1 MNAESTNRST
11 QTRTEESVPLMIG
24 LDVGSTTVKAVVT
37 RGDEGGPLWQDYRR
51 HETRQA
57 ETVRDFLDRIE
68 AAFPDTPP
76 EGFRIFVTG
85 SGGGP
90 LAPLLGGRF
99 VQEVHAVALAVETL
113 HPEVRSVV
121 ELGGQDA
128 KVLLFQ
134 DLGELGRKRTASMND
149 KCAGGTGAVID
160 KIAGKLGIAPE
171 RVGTIDFAER
181 TRHPV
186 AGKCGVFAETDINS
200 LQKQGVDVEDLMASL
215 FDAIVQQNLSVLTRG
230 HTLRPPVL
238 LLGGPNTFIRGLQEC
253 WRENLESLWQ
263 ERGIQPEP
271 SADGAPEPVRVPA
284 NAQYFA
290 AIGAAE
296 FGRRE
301 LADTPATGQ
310 YRGLAALDDYL
321 NRRGGSGH
329 SDQVQPGP
337 ASAPEAL
344 EAFLGEYRT
353 QPWEPPPIAVGD
365 RVRAFVGIDAG
376 STSTKGVL
384 LSPEGE
390 VLAKA
395 YRLSQD
401 NPIRDAVAILT
412 ELEQDIASRGGRL
425 ELLGVGTTG
434 YAKDMIRE
442 VLCADTAVVE
452 TVAHA
457 HACEHFYPG
466 TDVIVDVGGQDI
478 KLMFLH
484 GGRVRDFRLNTQ
496 CSAGNGYFLQATAAS
511 FGVDLAD
518 YAETALGAERMPDFN
533 HGCAV
538 FLQSDIVDFQ
548 RRGWRHS
555 EILAGLAAVLP
566 KNIWLYVAQ
575 IPNPA
580 ELGSRF
586 VLQGGTQ
593 HNLAAVQAQV
603 EYLRARFRKAGR
615 ECDIRVHRH
624 CGESGAIGSA
634 LEALRL
640 HRDRGQS
647 TAFIGIEA
655 AQRIRHHTVRGEE
668 TRCNFCRNLCL
679 RTFIDLSFDDAFA
692 AELSPADAPEDRE
705 PESAGGGEQR
715 RVIVANCE
723 KGAVEDKG
731 SMRQIKAEMD
741 ETAKENPN
749 FVEIAARAVFKAPA
763 VPHATDTPQRR
774 WLGLPL
780 GESRNRRRVRE
791 LRKSVRIGIPRVLN
805 LYSSAPFFLGY
816 FQSLGLSPRQ
826 IVFSAVTD
834 EALYRRGARR
844 GSIDPCFP
852 SKLGIAHVHDLLERV
867 HPKRPLTH
875 VFFPMIDALPP
886 HQTDVQASKSC
897 PTVVATAEA
906 THAAFIREDDLFTER
921 GIRFKKTF
929 VNLDE
934 PLLCARQLYEDWGEE
949 LGIGLRESQQ
959 AVRDGLNAL
968 SAFLERMRAQQR
980 AELDRLERDGRIG
993 IVVLGRPYHNDP
1005 GINHGILEE
1014 LQRAGYPIFWQD
1026 ALPVDEDLLERLF
1039 GDEIR
1044 AGQID
1049 SGLSITD
1056 VWKNR
1061 FSEHSSRKLWAA
1073 KFVARHPNL
1082 VALELSSFKCG
1093 HDAPLYSVVQEIVE
1107 SSGTPYFCMKDLDEN
1122 RPTGSIRIRTETI
1135 DYFLKRYGEQQV
1147 ANRGSQAADT
1157 PLL

>member
-1 MNAESTNRST
+1 MIPDLPDRPTETPPAGAETL
-11 QTRTEESVPLMIG
+11 VIG

-37 RGDEGGPLWQDYRR
+37 RNDGGGPLWRDYRR

-57 ETVRDFLDRIE
+57 ETVRDFLDRIQS
-68 AAFPDTPP
+68 AFPDIPA
-76 EGFRIFVTG
+76 EGFRVFLTG

-113 HPEVRSVV
+113 HPEVGSVV

-128 KVLLFQ
+128 KVILFR
-134 DLGELGRKRTASMND
+134 DLGERGRKRTASMND

-160 KIAGKLGIAPE
+160 KIAAKLGIQPE
-171 RVGTIDFAER
+171 RVGAIGYAGR
-181 TRHPV
+181 SRHPV

-253 WRENLESLWQ
+253 WRENLEALWR

-271 SADGAPEPVRVPA
+271 GAGGAPVRVPPH
-284 NAQYFA
+284 AQYFA
-290 AIGAAE
+290 ALGAAE

-301 LADTPATGQ
+301 LAETPATGQ
-310 YRGLAALDDYL
+310 YRGLAPLDAHL
-321 NRRGGSGH
+321 NQRGGSGH
-329 SDQVQPGP
+329 HDQAQAGP

-344 EAFLGEYRT
+344 EAFLREYRT
-353 QPWEPPPIAVGD
+353 RAWEPPPVAAGD

-401 NPIRDAVAILT
+401 NPIRDTVAILN
-412 ELEQDIASRGGRL
+412 ELEQAFLARGGRL

-566 KNIWLYVAQ
+566 RNIWLYVAQ

-647 TAFIGIEA
+647 TSFIGIEA
-655 AQRIRHHTVRGEE
+655 ARRIRHHTARGEE

-692 AELSPADAPEDRE
+692 AEVAPEEHD
-705 PESAGGGEQR
+705 PESADAARRR

-731 SMRQIKAEMD
+731 SLHRIKADMD

-749 FVEIAARAVFKAPA
+749 FVEIAARAAFRPPAVAHVIDAPA
-763 VPHATDTPQRR
+763 RR
-774 WLGLPL
+774 WLGLAL
-780 GESRNRRRVRE
+780 GESRSRQRQRA
-791 LRKSVRIGIPRVLN
+791 LRKRVRIGIPRVLN
-805 LYSSAPFFLGY
+805 LYSCAPFFLGY

-826 IVFSAVTD
+826 LVFSAVTD

-875 VFFPMIDALPP
+875 VLFPMIDALPP
-886 HQTDVQASKSC
+886 HLEDVQASKSC

-906 THAAFIREDDLFTER
+906 THAAFIREDDLFAER

-934 PLLCARQLYEDWGEE
+934 PILCARQLYQDWGEE
-949 LGIGLRESQQ
+949 LGMGLRESQR
-959 AVRDGLNAL
+959 AVRAGLNAL
-968 SAFLERMRAQQR
+968 SAFLEGMRTRQRMA
-980 AELDRLERDGRIG
+980 LDRLERDGRVG

-1026 ALPVDEDLLERLF
+1026 ALPVDRDLLERLF
-1039 GDEIR
+1039 GEEIR
-1044 AGQID
+1044 AGRVD
-1049 SGLSITD
+1049 SPLSIAD

-1135 DYFLKRYGEQQV
+1135 DYFLKRYEEQEL
-1147 ANRGSQAADT
+1147 ANRGSQSAGT

>member
-1 MNAESTNRST
+1 MPGITDGSTET
-11 QTRTEESVPLMIG
+11 PPAVAGPLVIG

-37 RGDEGGPLWQDYRR
+37 RGDDGRPLWQDYRR

-57 ETVRDFLDRIE
+57 ETVRDFLDRIRS
-68 AAFPDTPP
+68 AFPDTPP
-76 EGFRIFVTG
+76 EGFRVFLTG

-90 LAPLLGGRF
+90 LVPLLGGRF

-128 KVLLFQ
+128 KVILFQ
-134 DLGELGRKRTASMND
+134 DLGERGRKRTASMND

-160 KIAGKLGIAPE
+160 KIAAKLGIQAE
-171 RVGTIDFAER
+171 RVGAIEYAGR

-238 LLGGPNTFIRGLQEC
+238 LLGGPNTFLRGLQEC
-253 WRENLESLWQ
+253 WRENLEILWR

-271 SADGAPEPVRVPA
+271 HADGAPEPVRVPPH
-284 NAQYFA
+284 AQYFA
-290 AIGAAE
+290 ALGAAE

-301 LADTPATGQ
+301 LAETPATGQ
-310 YRGLAALDDYL
+310 YRGLAPLDGHL
-321 NRRGGSGH
+321 NHRGAPGH
-329 SDQVQPGP
+329 NDQAQPGP
-337 ASAPEAL
+337 ASAPREL
-344 EAFLGEYRT
+344 QAFLHEYRT
-353 QPWEPPPIAVGD
+353 PPWEPPPIAAGG

-401 NPIRDAVAILT
+401 NPIRDAVAILN
-412 ELEQDIASRGGRL
+412 ELEHAVVARGGRL

-434 YAKDMIRE
+434 YAKDIIRE

-548 RRGWRHS
+548 RRGWRHG

-640 HRDRGQS
+640 HRDRGQ
-647 TAFIGIEA
+647 TTTFIGIEA

-679 RTFIDLSFDDAFA
+679 RTFIDLRFDDAFA
-692 AELSPADAPEDRE
+692 AEVPPTSTPDEHDPDSADA
-705 PESAGGGEQR
+705 AQQR

-723 KGAVEDKG
+723 RGAVEDTG
-731 SMRQIKAEMD
+731 SMRRIKAEMD

-749 FVEIAARAVFKAPA
+749 FVEIAARAAFKPPA
-763 VPHATDTPQRR
+763 LPRASDAPQRR
-774 WLGLPL
+774 WLGLAL
-780 GESRNRRRVRE
+780 GESRARRDARA
-791 LRKSVRIGIPRVLN
+791 LRKQVRIGIPRVLN
-805 LYSSAPFFLGY
+805 LYSCAPFFLGY

-826 IVFSAVTD
+826 LVFSAVTD
-834 EALYRRGARR
+834 ETLYRRGARR

-886 HQTDVQASKSC
+886 HLEDVQASKSC

-906 THAAFIREDDLFTER
+906 THAAFIREDDLFAEH

-934 PLLCARQLYEDWGEE
+934 PILCARQLYQDWREE

-959 AVRDGLNAL
+959 AVRDGLTAL

-980 AELDRLERDGRIG
+980 TELDRLERDGRVG

-1026 ALPVDEDLLERLF
+1026 ALPVDRDLLERLF
-1039 GDEIR
+1039 GEEVR
-1044 AGQID
+1044 AGRID
-1049 SGLSITD
+1049 SPLSIAD

-1107 SSGTPYFCMKDLDEN
+1107 SSGTPYFCMK
-1122 RPTGSIRIRTETI
+1122 
-1135 DYFLKRYGEQQV
+1135 
-1147 ANRGSQAADT
+1147 
-1157 PLL
+1157 